1 MAAAD
6 SEDADVVL
14 LDRPVVCEVCSC
26 DAADSVIVYCCNYGE
41 E

>member
-6 SEDADVVL
+6 DEHADVV

>member
-6 SEDADVVL
+6 GKDAVL
-14 LDRPVVCEVCSC
+14 VWDRPVVCEVCSC